1 MQHNHGVRSESCILG
16 AALFEVSS
24 EIFFFQ
30 NVYSEDNKAAHVH
43 LLILFLFETQTGS

>member
-24 EIFFFQ
+24 EIIFFFKIFTRKTTKRHM
-30 NVYSEDNKAAHVH
+30 Y
-43 LLILFLFETQTGS
+43 IY